1 MSTETGEQDIL
12 HRNYKDSVFRLVFG
26 EPEKMIEIYNAIF
39 DTDYPPD
46 TEIDINTIE
55 EVFHKTQKNDIS
67 FTLAGKYVVLSEHQ
81 STVNPNMP
89 LRDLLYITE
98 IWKGMFAPDAVYKER
113 LVRLPRPTFIVLYNG
128 LTPLP
133 PVTKLEL
140 SDCFLGEGESLLN
153 LSVMVYNVNEGAGCG
168 LLEKSPTLA
177 QYSQLGSLVRSYQAK
192 GPVTNR
198 VMQEIVEICLEKGIL
213 VELMEKHGRSII
225 DILHFEITQ
234 EEAMEMSRE
243 DGYEAGLSQGISQG
257 TVIGQERVNTLVNKL
272 LELNRLDD
280 LKKSTSDA
288 AFQAQLFEEFGI

>member
-1 MSTETGEQDIL
+1 MSTETGGQDIL
-12 HRNYKDSVFRLVFG
+12 HRNYKDSVFRLVF
-26 EPEKMIEIYNAIF
+26 
-39 DTDYPPD
+39 
-46 TEIDINTIE
+46 
-55 EVFHKTQKNDIS
+55 
-67 FTLAGKYVVLSEHQ
+67 
-81 STVNPNMP
+81 
-89 LRDLLYITE
+89 
-98 IWKGMFAPDAVYKER
+98 
-113 LVRLPRPTFIVLYNG
+113 
-128 LTPLP
+128 
-133 PVTKLEL
+133 
-140 SDCFLGEGESLLN
+140 GEGESLLN

-177 QYSQLGSLVRSYQAK
+177 QYSQLVSLVRSYQAK

-257 TVIGQERVNTLVNKL
+257 TVIGQERVNALIQKL

-280 LKKSTSDA
+280 LKKTTSDA

>member
-1 MSTETGEQDIL
+1 MSTQTDEKNIL

-26 EPEKMIEIYNAIF
+26 EPEKMIELYNAIF
-39 DTDYPPD
+39 DTNYPPD

-89 LRDLLYITE
+89 LRDLMYITE
-98 IWKGMFAPDAVYKER
+98 IWKSMFEQDAVYKER
-113 LVRLPRPTFIVLYNG
+113 LVRLPRPAFIVLYNG
-128 LTPLP
+128 LAPLP

-140 SDCFLGEGESLLN
+140 ADSFLGEGNALLN

-177 QYSQLGSLVRSYQAK
+177 QYSQLVSLVRSYQAK
-192 GPVTNR
+192 GPVTHR

-213 VELMEKHGRSII
+213 VELMKNHGKSII

-243 DGYEAGLSQGISQG
+243 DGFEAGLNL
-257 TVIGQERVNTLVNKL
+257 GQERVNTLNKKL
-272 LELNRLDD
+272 LELKRFDD
-280 LKKSTSDA
+280 LKKSTEDA